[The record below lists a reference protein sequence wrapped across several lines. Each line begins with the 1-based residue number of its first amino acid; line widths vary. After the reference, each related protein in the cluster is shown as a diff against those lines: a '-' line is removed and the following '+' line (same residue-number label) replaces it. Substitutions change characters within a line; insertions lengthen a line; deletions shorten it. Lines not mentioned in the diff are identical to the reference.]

1 MQIRIFDSFNMNELI
16 LFFSSLDFNWSII
29 ETIAVILSVL
39 YVILATKQ
47 NIWCWAAAGI
57 SVALYIYICFSAQLF
72 AETGLQVFYLV
83 MAFYGYYNW
92 TKKEQDLQITQ
103 WSAGKHLTLII
114 TGAIITFLM
123 GFYFATYTSAKMPI
137 VDSFTTVFSVITTYM
152 VTKKVLENWLYWI
165 VIDVVSIYLYYNREL
180 HLTSL
185 LFLAY
190 TIIAIFGYFM
200 WLHKNTSDA

>member
-1 MQIRIFDSFNMNELI
+1 MQIRIFDSFNMNEII

-29 ETIAVILSVL
+29 ETIAVVLSVL

-57 SVALYIYICFSAQLF
+57 SVALYIYICFSAELF
-72 AETGLQVFYLV
+72 PETGLQVFYLI

-137 VDSFTTVFSVITTYM
+137 VDSFTTVFSVIATYM

-165 VIDVVSIYLYYNREL
+165 VIDVVSIYLYYSREL

-200 WLHKNTSDA
+200 WLNKNTSNA

>member
-1 MQIRIFDSFNMNELI
+1 MNEIILI
-16 LFFSSLDFNWSII
+16 FSNLDFNWSII
-29 ETIAVILSVL
+29 ESIAVLFSVL

-72 AETGLQVFYLV
+72 PETGLQVFYLI

-92 TKKEQDLQITQ
+92 AKKEQDLQITQ

-114 TGAIITFLM
+114 IGAIITFLM

-137 VDSFTTVFSVITTYM
+137 VDSFTTVFSVIATYM
-152 VTKKVLENWLYWI
+152 VVKKILGNWLYWI
-165 VIDVVSIYLYYNREL
+165 VIDTVSVYLFYSRDL

-185 LFLAY
+185 LFIVY
-190 TIIAIFGYFM
+190 TIIAVFGYFSWM
-200 WLHKNTSDA
+200 KKIKIDA